1 MQLVTPKL
9 VAMAVRMAIGVW
21 KMNFNVSYFHSSLSI
36 SLRNILCSSPHGCAD
51 GWLRADIC
59 LCPRC
64 SKKSQFSIGFAQFRR
79 ASVFPCLP
87 WFCLTAPESFFVLC
101 FCYRLLRA
109 AAPAFVI
116 TMQSYKTYSIYT
128 NDILIN
134 IIIFS
139 STTCLWSVPPCHCTH
154 IYPVAPGAI
163 IALES
168 PHSI

>member
-9 VAMAVRMAIGVW
+9 VAMAVRIAIGVW

-36 SLRNILCSSPHGCAD
+36 CLRNILCSSPHGCAD

-116 TMQSYKTYSIYT
+116 TMQSYKTYFIYA
-128 NDILIN
+128 NDIQKKYYYFFFNHLLVICTPLV
-134 IIIFS
+134 IAHIF
-139 STTCLWSVPPCHCTH
+139 
-154 IYPVAPGAI
+154 IYPAAPGP
-163 IALES
+163 L
-168 PHSI
+168 